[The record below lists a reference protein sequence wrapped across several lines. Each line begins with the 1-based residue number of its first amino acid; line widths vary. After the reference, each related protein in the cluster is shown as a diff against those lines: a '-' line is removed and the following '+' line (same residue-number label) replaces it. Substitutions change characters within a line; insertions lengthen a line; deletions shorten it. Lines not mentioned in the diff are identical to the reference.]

1 MQHIHT
7 RPAGAGLVR
16 PDAAVLPAAIRRALA
31 LSGTSLSVQA
41 NGDNPRSLFDGL
53 ATEFRTFA
61 GSQNERI
68 DNLASAMQAIQAQ
81 ANGAFA
87 PVDGLIAGNPGSV
100 PGYDAEYSRTFAAHF
115 RRGDSEEYLRTA
127 NTSGDRATLQAA
139 LSVGDNSA
147 GGYLAPVEWDRRIS
161 EALRVVSPMRRL
173 AQVQVTSVGAYST
186 LWNNDAWG
194 SGWVGETAA
203 RPATSNASLS
213 PITFPTGEIY
223 AMPIAT
229 QRLLDDAGINVERW
243 LTDSVQREFNRQ
255 EGIAFL
261 SGNGVNKPVGLLT
274 YAEGAA
280 NEAAH
285 PGGAID
291 VTTVA
296 ITPDALVEFVYGL
309 TAPYR
314 QNATWLM
321 SSLTAALISK
331 MKDDN
336 NNYIW
341 REGLI
346 AGQPANLLGRPV
358 EIDEGMP
365 GPTAGSICIAF
376 GDFKTGYVINDRL
389 GTRILRDPYSNKPY
403 VMFYVTKRVGGGL
416 TDPNAFRFLKVPA

>member
-1 MQHIHT
+1 MQHIQP
-7 RPAGAGLVR
+7 RPAGVGFR
-16 PDAAVLPAAIRRALA
+16 PDAATILPAAIRRALA
-31 LSGTSLSVQA
+31 LSDA
-41 NGDNPRSLFDGL
+41 
-53 ATEFRTFA
+53 
-61 GSQNERI
+61 
-68 DNLASAMQAIQAQ
+68 NLAVRADASDPRTLFNNLHAEVRQLIERSDERVENLTAALSALQARADGSIM
-81 ANGAFA
+81 
-87 PVDGLIAGNPGSV
+87 PIEGLINGNPGAI
-100 PGYDAEYSRTFAAHF
+100 PGYDSEYSRTFAAHF
-115 RRGDSEEYLRTA
+115 RRGDSEDYLRSSNAT
-127 NTSGDRATLQAA
+127 GERATVHAA
-139 LSVGDNSA
+139 MSIGDNSA

-161 EALRVVSPMRRL
+161 EALRAVSPMRRL
-173 AQVQVTSVGAYST
+173 ANVQITSVGAYST

-203 RPATSNASLS
+203 RPATTNASLS
-213 PITFPTGEIY
+213 PLTFPTGEIY

-261 SGNGVNKPVGLLT
+261 SGNGTNKPYGLLT
-274 YAEGAA
+274 HAEGAA
-280 NEAAH
+280 NEAVH

-296 ITPDALVEFVYGL
+296 ITPDALVDFVYGL

-314 QNATWLM
+314 QNSTWMM

-331 MKDDN
+331 QKDDN
-336 NNYIW
+336 GNYIW

-376 GDFKTGYVINDRL
+376 GDFRAGYVINDRL
-389 GTRILRDPYSNKPY
+389 GTRILRDPFSNKPY
-403 VMFYVTKRVGGGL
+403 VLFYVTKRVGGGL
-416 TDPNAFRFLKVPA
+416 ADPNAFRFLKVPA

>member
-7 RPAGAGLVR
+7 RPAGAGIIR
-16 PDAAVLPAAIRRALA
+16 PGAATFPAALRRASA
-31 LSGTSLSVQA
+31 LSGVPLSVHA
-41 NGDNPRSLFDGL
+41 NADNPRALFDQL
-53 ATEFRTFA
+53 TNELKTFC
-61 GSQNERI
+61 SQQDNRVQ
-68 DNLASAMQAIQAQ
+68 NLADAMQAIQEQ
-81 ANGAFA
+81 VNGNIVPSHGGVTG
-87 PVDGLIAGNPGSV
+87 PVNAI
-100 PGYDAEYSRTFAAHF
+100 PGYDPDYSRTFASHF
-115 RRGDSEEYLRTA
+115 RRGDGEDYLRTA
-127 NTSGDRATLQAA
+127 NGTGDRATVHAA
-139 LSVGDNSA
+139 MSIGDNSA

-161 EALRVVSPMRRL
+161 EALRAVSPMRRL

-186 LWNNDAWG
+186 LWNNDQWG

-213 PITFPTGEIY
+213 PLVFPTGEIY

-261 SGNGVNKPVGLLT
+261 SGNGTNKPYGLLT

-280 NEAAH
+280 NEAVH

-291 VTTVA
+291 VTEVA
-296 ITPDALVEFVYGL
+296 ITPDALVDFLYSL

-331 MKDDN
+331 MKDGDD
-336 NNYIW
+336 NYIW

-346 AGQPANLLGRPV
+346 SGQPATLLGRPV

-376 GDFKTGYVINDRL
+376 GDFRAGYVINDRL
-389 GTRILRDPYSNKPY
+389 GTRILRDPFSNKPY

-416 TDPNAFRFLKVPA
+416 ADPNALRFLRLPV